1 MRRTS
6 VLLALSKLSK
16 YTQIVS
22 RKRTWTPVAVDK
34 GDVKEGAEETLL
46 RCLAL
51 RTLELPVKE
60 MLSQGLERELPDDPG
75 VLPALQ
81 SNMADEDKHD
91 LALNY
96 IVNVHGV
103 SESAE
108 REAARIREAWLSAPE
123 HPILKTAILE
133 RSVFFVLLPFFRF
146 NGDMGIRTVASDIS
160 RDEQTHTALHAMVAH
175 DLGHKTTNN
184 LNKLRRATVAW
195 AMDLLGTPEDK
206 HLNKDFWLKQSDTL
220 YYQGKAPGLVDT
232 QRARMPAFFEASN
245 VNLPKY
251 G

>member
-1 MRRTS
+1 MS
-6 VLLALSKLSK
+6 NYLKVM
-16 YTQIVS
+16 S

-34 GDVKEGAEETLL
+34 GQVIEGSEDTLK

-60 MLSQGLERELPDDPG
+60 MLQQGLERELPDDPG
-75 VLPALQ
+75 VITALR
-81 SNMADEDKHD
+81 SNQADEDKHD
-91 LALNY
+91 RALQF
-96 IVNVHGV
+96 IVDVHGV
-103 SESAE
+103 DARAE
-108 REAARIREAWLSAPE
+108 REAERIRAAWLSDPS

-160 RDEQTHTALHAMVAH
+160 RDEQTHTLIHAMVAH
-175 DLGHKTTNN
+175 DLGEKTTPA
-184 LNKLRRATVAW
+184 LNKLRKATVHW
-195 AMDLLGTPEDK
+195 AMDLLGSNENKYLD
-206 HLNKDFWLKQSDTL
+206 KDFWLKQSDNL
-220 YYQGKAPGLVDT
+220 YSQGKTDGLADT
-232 QRARMPAFFEASN
+232 RRARMPAFFEASN

>member
-1 MRRTS
+1 MS
-6 VLLALSKLSK
+6 NYLKVM
-16 YTQIVS
+16 S

-34 GDVKEGAEETLL
+34 GQVIEGSEDTLK

-60 MLSQGLERELPDDPG
+60 MLQQGLERELPDDPG
-75 VLPALQ
+75 VITALR
-81 SNMADEDKHD
+81 SNQADEDKHD
-91 LALNY
+91 RALQF
-96 IVNVHGV
+96 IVDVHGV
-103 SESAE
+103 DERAE
-108 REAARIREAWLSAPE
+108 REAERIREAWLSDPS

-160 RDEQTHTALHAMVAH
+160 RDEQTHTLIHAMVAH
-175 DLGHKTTNN
+175 DLGEKTTPA
-184 LNKLRRATVAW
+184 LNKLRKATVHW
-195 AMDLLGTPEDK
+195 AMDLLGSNENKYLD
-206 HLNKDFWLKQSDTL
+206 KDFWLKQSDNL
-220 YYQGKAPGLVDT
+220 YSQGKTDGLSET
-232 QRARMPAFFEASN
+232 RRARMPAFFEASN

>member
-1 MRRTS
+1 MS
-6 VLLALSKLSK
+6 DYLK
-16 YTQIVS
+16 IMS

-34 GDVKEGAEETLL
+34 GQVIDGAEDTLK

-60 MLSQGLERELPDDPG
+60 MLQQGLERELPDDPG
-75 VLPALQ
+75 IIPALR
-81 SNMADEDKHD
+81 SNQADEDKHD

-96 IVNVHGV
+96 IVDAHGV
-103 SESAE
+103 DERAEAEAE
-108 REAARIREAWLSAPE
+108 RIRKAWLSNPS

-160 RDEQTHTALHAMVAH
+160 RDEQTHTLIHAMVAH
-175 DLGHKTTNN
+175 DLGEKTTPA
-184 LNKLRRATVAW
+184 LDKLRKATVHW
-195 AMDLLGTPEDK
+195 AMDQLGVSDNK
-206 HLNKDFWLKQSDTL
+206 YLNKDFWLRASDNL
-220 YYQGKAPGLVDT
+220 YHQGKATELVET

>member
-1 MRRTS
+1 MS
-6 VLLALSKLSK
+6 DYLK
-16 YTQIVS
+16 IMS

-34 GDVKEGAEETLL
+34 GQVIDGAEDTLK

-60 MLSQGLERELPDDPG
+60 MLQQGLERELPDDPG
-75 VLPALQ
+75 IIPALR
-81 SNMADEDKHD
+81 SNQADEDKHD

-96 IVNVHGV
+96 MFDVNGV
-103 SESAE
+103 DERAE
-108 REAARIREAWLSAPE
+108 REAERIRQAWLSNPS

-146 NGDMGIRTVASDIS
+146 NGDMGIRTTASDIS
-160 RDEQTHTALHAMVAH
+160 RDEQTHTLLHAMVAH
-175 DLGHKTTNN
+175 DLGEKTTPA
-184 LNKLRRATVAW
+184 LDKLRKATVHW
-195 AMDLLGTPEDK
+195 AMDLLGKSENKYLD
-206 HLNKDFWLKQSDTL
+206 KDFWLRASDNL
-220 YYQGKAPGLVDT
+220 YHQGKAPGLVET
-232 QRARMPAFFEASN
+232 TRARMPAFFEASN

>member
-1 MRRTS
+1 MS
-6 VLLALSKLSK
+6 NYLKVM
-16 YTQIVS
+16 S

-34 GDVKEGAEETLL
+34 GQVFEGSEDTLK

-60 MLSQGLERELPDDPG
+60 MLQQGLARELPDDPG
-75 VLPALQ
+75 IIPALL
-81 SNMADEDKHD
+81 SNMQDEDKHD
-91 LALNY
+91 RALNY
-96 IVNVHGV
+96 IVDVHGV
-103 SESAE
+103 DERAE
-108 REAARIREAWLSAPE
+108 REAERIRSAWLSDPS

-160 RDEQTHTALHAMVAH
+160 RDEQTHTLIHAMVAH
-175 DLGHKTTNN
+175 DLGEKTTPA
-184 LNKLRRATVAW
+184 LNKLRKATVHW
-195 AMDLLGTPEDK
+195 AMDLLGSNENKYLD
-206 HLNKDFWLKQSDTL
+206 KDFWLKQSDNL
-220 YYQGKAPGLVDT
+220 YTQGKADGLSET
-232 QRARMPAFFEASN
+232 RRARMPAFFEASN

>member
-1 MRRTS
+1 MS
-6 VLLALSKLSK
+6 NYLKVM
-16 YTQIVS
+16 S

-34 GDVKEGAEETLL
+34 GQVIEGSEDTLK

-60 MLSQGLERELPDDPG
+60 MLQQGLARELPEDPG
-75 VLPALQ
+75 ILPALL
-81 SNMADEDKHD
+81 SNMQDEDKHD
-91 LALNY
+91 RALNY
-96 IVNVHGV
+96 IVDVHGV
-103 SESAE
+103 DERAE
-108 REAARIREAWLSAPE
+108 REAERIRSAWLSDPS

-160 RDEQTHTALHAMVAH
+160 RDEQTHTLVHAMVAH
-175 DLGHKTTNN
+175 DLGEKTTPA
-184 LNKLRRATVAW
+184 LNKLRKATVHW
-195 AMDLLGTPEDK
+195 AMDLLGSNENKYLD
-206 HLNKDFWLKQSDTL
+206 KDFWLKQSDNL
-220 YYQGKAPGLVDT
+220 YSQGKADGLSET
-232 QRARMPAFFEASN
+232 RRARMPAFFEASN